1 MTDRIAPT
9 AAASA
14 ASAAQTQAAADK
26 RKQLEGAAKAFEAVF
41 MRQMIG
47 SMRQAKLADDDVL
60 GGGQAADQFRDMSD
74 AKLADSMVEKG
85 GGFGIAD
92 LLLKQFKNVGT
103 SG

>member
-1 MTDRIAPT
+1 VTDRIAPT
-9 AAASA
+9 AAVAA
-14 ASAAQTQAAADK
+14 ASGTQPQAAADK

-47 SMRQAKLADDDVL
+47 SMRQAKLSDDDLL
-60 GGGQAADQFRDMSD
+60 GGGNAADQFRDMSD
-74 AKLADSMVEKG
+74 AKLADSMVQKG
-85 GGFGIAD
+85 GLGIAD